1 MKNLSNILPVI
12 GILIALNF
20 LSRQFFLRYDLTE
33 DKQFTLSKATKDI
46 LRSLK
51 DGGEPV
57 TITAYFSEDLPT
69 DVAKVKRDFQ
79 DLLVEYANLSNGFVD
94 YEFVNPVTDE
104 QKQQAAQAGIQPVM
118 INVREKDQMKAQQA
132 FLGAVMKMGS
142 RQDVIPVIQ
151 PGMAM
156 EYALSTGIKKMAV
169 VDKPSIGILT
179 GFGGP
184 GLQELGQAFQ
194 QLSIL
199 YNVEEIDLK
208 ASETIE
214 PKFKTVALIAPKDTI
229 LAVELSKIDAY
240 LQAGGNLYLAINAVE
255 GDLQNQ
261 SGFPFDIGLAE
272 WLRAKGLEVEPS
284 FVLDEQCGSVTISQ
298 QNGFFTMQTPVAFPY
313 LPLISNFAD
322 HPVAKGIE
330 QIVLTFG
337 SPVKPI
343 GNVKFTPIAY
353 TSRQSAIEPAPVTF
367 DIMRRWTTADF
378 PLSNIVVAGV
388 LEPGSGGKI
397 ILVGDGDFPISGQR
411 GQNADNINFLV
422 NGIDWLSDDTGLIDL
437 RTKGA
442 TTRPIDPL
450 EDGTRT
456 LLKYLNFLLPILLV
470 LIYGFIRFQKQRALR
485 YRRMQ
490 ENYN

>member
-1 MKNLSNILPVI
+1 MKNISNILPVI

-51 DGGEPV
+51 DGDEPV

-199 YNVEEIDLK
+199 
-208 ASETIE
+208 
-214 PKFKTVALIAPKDTI
+214 
-229 LAVELSKIDAY
+229 
-240 LQAGGNLYLAINAVE
+240 
-255 GDLQNQ
+255 
-261 SGFPFDIGLAE
+261 
-272 WLRAKGLEVEPS
+272 
-284 FVLDEQCGSVTISQ
+284 
-298 QNGFFTMQTPVAFPY
+298 
-313 LPLISNFAD
+313 
-322 HPVAKGIE
+322 
-330 QIVLTFG
+330 
-337 SPVKPI
+337 
-343 GNVKFTPIAY
+343 
-353 TSRQSAIEPAPVTF
+353 
-367 DIMRRWTTADF
+367 
-378 PLSNIVVAGV
+378 
-388 LEPGSGGKI
+388 
-397 ILVGDGDFPISGQR
+397 
-411 GQNADNINFLV
+411 
-422 NGIDWLSDDTGLIDL
+422 
-437 RTKGA
+437 
-442 TTRPIDPL
+442 
-450 EDGTRT
+450 
-456 LLKYLNFLLPILLV
+456 
-470 LIYGFIRFQKQRALR
+470 
-485 YRRMQ
+485 
-490 ENYN
+490 